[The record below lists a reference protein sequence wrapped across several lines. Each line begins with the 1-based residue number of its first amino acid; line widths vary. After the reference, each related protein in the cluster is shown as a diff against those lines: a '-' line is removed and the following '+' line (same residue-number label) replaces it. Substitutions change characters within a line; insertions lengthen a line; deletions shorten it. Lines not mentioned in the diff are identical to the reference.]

1 MNKTFQADTP
11 AGRRICSI
19 WISFMYRYST
29 HIHIFAS
36 WEGIKY
42 QTSRHV
48 DGTPRQFQ
56 QQELITTHQGLPV
69 RSLQRPQGRHMWW
82 AISGWLHASNWWPVW
97 IIARQMPIPDM
108 SWYVQNY
115 RSRSFWFKVIM
126 KIVAV
131 QHVPSIPSPQTIGSM
146 MIWSSKKHRS
156 FWGPGTLSPRFRL
169 VTSRCWKIIWSKNWI
184 RQIQFLINK
193 PLNKAWICH
202 GFAMFCPRLET
213 FVYNSEL

>member
-1 MNKTFQADTP
+1 MELPSSSSNRNWSP
-11 AGRRICSI
+11 
-19 WISFMYRYST
+19 
-29 HIHIFAS
+29 HIRVYLCGVFKGPR
-36 WEGIKY
+36 EGIC
-42 QTSRHV
+42 
-48 DGTPRQFQ
+48 GGP
-56 QQELITTHQGLPV
+56 
-69 RSLQRPQGRHMWW
+69 WW
-82 AISGWLHASNWWPVW
+82 AISGWLHASNWWLVW

-126 KIVAV
+126 KIVAI

-169 VTSRCWKIIWSKNWI
+169 VTSRCWKIIWSNMWI
-184 RQIQFLINK
+184 RQVQFFINK

-213 FVYNSEL
+213 FVYNSELY